1 MTTAAA
7 TDREAATTD
16 AVRDLL
22 KTIAALYLTAT
33 AIDPLEVAQARGLT
47 EQSPSLH
54 AIAKALDGVL
64 WTFDLVQTSAG
75 LRHPRTTRHRRFLS
89 GGKETA

>member
-1 MTTAAA
+1 MSQSPA
-7 TDREAATTD
+7 TDREAATAD
-16 AVRDLL
+16 AARDLVSA
-22 KTIAALYLTAT
+22 IAGLYLTAT

-47 EQSPSLH
+47 EESPSLH

-89 GGKETA
+89 GN